1 VLSTE
6 TTIITPK
13 NSLSDKNIEINSIN
27 YMTNVKIKGSL
38 KLNNISNCISYF
50 FNVISYEIINSF
62 SQQDKERYFKMVTDH
77 EKLIT
82 NLYGNSMLN
91 SVVFLPVALRKGVNN
106 QLIQEYKTW
115 LDKQ

>member
-1 VLSTE
+1 MKELRKAF
-6 TTIITPK
+6 IK
-13 NSLSDKNIEINSIN
+13 K
-27 YMTNVKIKGSL
+27 KIKGKL
-38 KLNNISNCISYF
+38 KAFKITADDDGQKYIHDHVTYF
-50 FNVISYEIINSF
+50 FDVISYEIISSF

-77 EKLIT
+77 EKMIT